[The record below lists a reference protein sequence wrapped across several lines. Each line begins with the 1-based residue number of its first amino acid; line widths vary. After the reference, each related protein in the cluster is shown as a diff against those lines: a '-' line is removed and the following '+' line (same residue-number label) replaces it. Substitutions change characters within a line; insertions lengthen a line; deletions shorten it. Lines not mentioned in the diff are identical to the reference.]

1 MISLR
6 CSSLPIYMRCSQSM
20 QGTINVNEWFPETE
34 LGTAVH
40 AALARYVAVMPVDV
54 GAIARLYG
62 VDEGDLGYLFAQG
75 RKAWAEI
82 MPPDDCPVNPEIPLR
97 TSLHLA
103 EPGPGGATNLWDVDL
118 TGTADVIVLREGGRV
133 VEVTD
138 WKSGR
143 TDSDY
148 RDQVLG
154 YCVLALKNYPAA
166 EVATARLV
174 WLRGRGGGA
183 DVEMYSLRRDELE
196 MWEERLMAQVKTEAY
211 RPGGH
216 CQYCPRK
223 FECQARIDMSKA
235 SLAVL
240 GAEGHRSLQQLT
252 GTEQIALYKKARDI
266 SRLAYQVIDEVKALV
281 ETTGAIEG
289 IGVRLEMVEE
299 QRRKLLPGL
308 AWPVL
313 QRLLTDEGLEQ
324 AVSVSITK
332 AEDAVAKGA
341 PRGQGAARKR
351 ELAAELE
358 AAGAVQVDVAKKL
371 TERRT

>member
-1 MISLR
+1 
-6 CSSLPIYMRCSQSM
+6 M

-40 AALARYVAVMPVDV
+40 AALARYVAVMPVDI

-62 VDEGDLGYLFAQG
+62 VDESDLGYLFSQG

-82 MPPDDCPVNPEIPLR
+82 MPPDDCPVNPEIPLHA
-97 TSLHLA
+97 SLHLA
-103 EPGPGGATNLWDVDL
+103 EPRADGATNLWDVDL

-133 VEVTD
+133 VEITD

-148 RDQVLG
+148 REQVLG

-183 DVEMYSLRRDELE
+183 DVEMYSLRRDEAE
-196 MWEERLMAQVKTEAY
+196 MWVERLMGQVKSETY

-223 FECQARIDMSKA
+223 FDCQARVDMSKA

-240 GAEGHRSLQQLT
+240 GAESHRALQQLT
-252 GTEQIALYKKARDI
+252 GPEQIALYKRAKDVQ
-266 SRLAYQVIDEVKALV
+266 RLTYQVIDEVKALV
-281 ETTGAIEG
+281 ESAGPIEG
-289 IGVRLEMVEE
+289 NGVRLEMVEE
-299 QRRKLLPGL
+299 QRRKLLPGP

-313 QRLLTDEGLEQ
+313 QRLLTDEGLEA